1 MSNIVASSGRVR
13 QKSLMDRMSASAGAV
28 WSSIEWKSV
37 WLVRIIAANVSR
49 ATTIAPTSGIVA
61 DAMMDCA
68 QQKENTFPTV
78 AVLVT
83 EQLSYLHRW
92 KFDESANDVVR
103 FQGTFSFEAG
113 FAPQTPGFSHRPR
126 YTYGLSV
133 CTRGKRKTVYPEPWS
148 HTSHVHGPVH
158 VAIEARVSATK
169 VCHRGILLCHFLMR
183 GLLGV
188 PDLVGLETMAQCEVP
203 LKRKRLAATL
213 VGLSV

>member
-1 MSNIVASSGRVR
+1 MHSAEQQPAQPRVLASRGVLALRGRAAGTAR
-13 QKSLMDRMSASAGAV
+13 ALAHGHSTATAQRAAREPRLPWQTWQFGLMTTELA
-28 WSSIEWKSV
+28 
-37 WLVRIIAANVSR
+37 RI
-49 ATTIAPTSGIVA
+49 
-61 DAMMDCA
+61 
-68 QQKENTFPTV
+68 
-78 AVLVT
+78 
-83 EQLSYLHRW
+83 
-92 KFDESANDVVR
+92 
-103 FQGTFSFEAG
+103 TFSFEAG
-113 FAPQTPGFSHRPR
+113 FARQPPGFSHSPR

>member
-1 MSNIVASSGRVR
+1 MPWQTSQFG
-13 QKSLMDRMSASAGAV
+13 LMTTELA
-28 WSSIEWKSV
+28 
-37 WLVRIIAANVSR
+37 WL
-49 ATTIAPTSGIVA
+49 
-61 DAMMDCA
+61 
-68 QQKENTFPTV
+68 
-78 AVLVT
+78 
-83 EQLSYLHRW
+83 
-92 KFDESANDVVR
+92 
-103 FQGTFSFEAG
+103 TFSFEAG
-113 FAPQTPGFSHRPR
+113 FAPQTPGFSHSPR

-158 VAIEARVSATK
+158 VAIEAGVSATK
-169 VCHRGILLCHFLMR
+169 VCHRRILLCHFLMR

>member
-1 MSNIVASSGRVR
+1 M
-13 QKSLMDRMSASAGAV
+13 
-28 WSSIEWKSV
+28 
-37 WLVRIIAANVSR
+37 ANL
-49 ATTIAPTSGIVA
+49 AIWTDDDGT
-61 DAMMDCA
+61 CA
-68 QQKENTFPTV
+68 I
-78 AVLVT
+78 
-83 EQLSYLHRW
+83 
-92 KFDESANDVVR
+92 
-103 FQGTFSFEAG
+103 TFSFEAG
-113 FAPQTPGFSHRPR
+113 FARQPPGFSHSPR